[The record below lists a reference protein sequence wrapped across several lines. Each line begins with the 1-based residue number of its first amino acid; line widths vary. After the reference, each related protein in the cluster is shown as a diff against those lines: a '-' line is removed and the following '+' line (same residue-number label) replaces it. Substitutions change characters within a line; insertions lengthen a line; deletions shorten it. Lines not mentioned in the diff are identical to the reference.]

1 MVKLFDYTK
10 EFKYNLILSY
20 PVTVGLLGHTI
31 VQLIDNI
38 MVGRLGTSELAA
50 VSLGNSFILIAMSIG
65 IGFSTALTPLVSESI
80 GMKNNREKD
89 FLSNGFLMCLLL
101 GLLTFLSVY
110 NLKEYLFFM
119 GQPSNVVFLA
129 YPYIKWVSISLIPL
143 IIFQAFK
150 QFTDGLSMTL
160 PAMYATVFSNFI
172 NIILN
177 YILIFGKFG
186 FPSFGIEGAAIGTL
200 IARFSSLIFIVSYFY
215 YHANLKSY
223 LSTITRI
230 NFNFKILKKII
241 FLGFPSALQMFFE
254 VLFFIAAI
262 WMSGLLGKNEQ
273 ASNQIALN
281 LSSMTFMVA
290 MGFSV
295 VAMIRVG
302 EMFGKRDL
310 INLKRIA
317 YSLFLII
324 LIFDIF
330 FCLIFLLFS
339 EYLPWMYLSKTDDK
353 SMSDVYQ
360 VIEISSKLILI
371 SGVFQIFDG
380 LQSVVLG
387 ALRGIQDVLIPT
399 VLIFIAYML
408 VGLPVSYYLGFNTHL
423 GVVGIWIGLLFGLLT
438 SSFFLLLRFSYD
450 LNLMCKKV
458 IFIYD

>member
-1 MVKLFDYTK
+1 MIKLLDYTK
-10 EFKYNLILSY
+10 EFKYNLTLSY
-20 PVTVGLLGHTI
+20 PVTLGLLGHTI

-38 MVGRLGTSELAA
+38 MVGKLGTSELAA

-80 GMKNNREKD
+80 GKKNNSEKD
-89 FLSNGFLMCLLL
+89 FLNHGFLLCLLL
-101 GLLTFLSVY
+101 GIFMFLNVY
-110 NLKEYLFFM
+110 NSKDLLFVM
-119 GQPSNVVFLA
+119 GQPSYVVSLA

-143 IIFQAFK
+143 ITFQAFK

-186 FPSFGIEGAAIGTL
+186 FPSLGIEGAALGTL
-200 IARFSSLIFIVSYFY
+200 IARFSSLIFIIFYFY
-215 YHANLKSY
+215 FNPNLKRY
-223 LSTITRI
+223 LSSFTRI
-230 NFNFKILKKII
+230 NLNYKILKKII

-254 VLFFIAAI
+254 VLFFVAAI

-281 LSSMTFMVA
+281 LSSITFMVA

-302 EMFGKRDL
+302 EMFGKKDVTR
-310 INLKRIA
+310 LKKIA

-324 LIFDIF
+324 LIFDLF
-330 FCLIFLLFS
+330 FCLMFLLFN
-339 EYLPWMYLSKTDDK
+339 EYLPWIYLSKTSDK
-353 SMSDVYQ
+353 SIPDVFQ

-380 LQSVVLG
+380 LQAVVLG
-387 ALRGIQDVLIPT
+387 ALRGIQDVFIPT

-408 VGLPVSYYLGFNTHL
+408 VGLPASYYLGLNTYL
-423 GVVGIWIGLLFGLLT
+423 GVVGIWIGLLVGLVS
-438 SSFFLLLRFSYD
+438 SSFFLLLRFNYD
-450 LNLMCKKV
+450 LN
-458 IFIYD
+458 FIYIKK

>member
-1 MVKLFDYTK
+1 MVKLFDYTR
-10 EFKYNLILSY
+10 EFKYNLALSF
-20 PVTVGLLGHTI
+20 PVTLGLLGHTI

-38 MVGRLGTSELAA
+38 MVGKLGTSELAA

-80 GMKNNREKD
+80 GKKNRHEKD
-89 FLSNGFLMCLLL
+89 FLNHGLIVCLLL
-101 GLLTFLSVY
+101 GLLLFFSVH
-110 NLKEYLFFM
+110 NLKDYLFIM

-143 IIFQAFK
+143 ITFQAFK

-160 PAMYATVFSNFI
+160 PAMYATFFSNLI

-186 FPSFGIEGAAIGTL
+186 FPSLGIEGAAIGTL
-200 IARFSSLIFIVSYFY
+200 IARFSSLIFIIFYFY
-215 YHANLKSY
+215 YTRNLRDY
-223 LSTITRI
+223 LSTISRI
-230 NFNFKILKKII
+230 NFNFKVLKKII

-254 VLFFIAAI
+254 VFFFIAAI

-302 EMFGKRDL
+302 EMYGKRDI

-324 LIFDIF
+324 LLFDIF
-330 FCLIFLLFS
+330 FCLIFLLFN
-339 EYLPWMYLSKTDDK
+339 EYLPWIYLSKTIDN
-353 SMSDVYQ
+353 SMSDVFQ

-380 LQSVVLG
+380 LQSVILG
-387 ALRGIQDVLIPT
+387 ALRGIQDVFIPT
-399 VLIFIAYML
+399 VLIFIAYII
-408 VGLPVSYYLGFNTHL
+408 VGLPVSYYLGLNTHL
-423 GVVGIWIGLLFGLLT
+423 GVVGIWIGLLVGLVS

-450 LNLMCKKV
+450 LNL
-458 IFIYD
+458 IYNKR

>member
-143 IIFQAFK
+143 ITFQAFK

-172 NIILN
+172 KNIN
-177 YILIFGKFG
+177 
-186 FPSFGIEGAAIGTL
+186 
-200 IARFSSLIFIVSYFY
+200 
-215 YHANLKSY
+215 
-223 LSTITRI
+223 
-230 NFNFKILKKII
+230 
-241 FLGFPSALQMFFE
+241 
-254 VLFFIAAI
+254 
-262 WMSGLLGKNEQ
+262 
-273 ASNQIALN
+273 
-281 LSSMTFMVA
+281 
-290 MGFSV
+290 
-295 VAMIRVG
+295 
-302 EMFGKRDL
+302 
-310 INLKRIA
+310 
-317 YSLFLII
+317 
-324 LIFDIF
+324 
-330 FCLIFLLFS
+330 
-339 EYLPWMYLSKTDDK
+339 
-353 SMSDVYQ
+353 
-360 VIEISSKLILI
+360 
-371 SGVFQIFDG
+371 
-380 LQSVVLG
+380 
-387 ALRGIQDVLIPT
+387 
-399 VLIFIAYML
+399 
-408 VGLPVSYYLGFNTHL
+408 
-423 GVVGIWIGLLFGLLT
+423 
-438 SSFFLLLRFSYD
+438 
-450 LNLMCKKV
+450 
-458 IFIYD
+458 